1 MAFAG
6 LPNAKDRADIIAYIK
21 EASKWALS
29 FAAMR
34 WSMNLLYQLLRKIS
48 LELQQPIP
56 NFRRLKFDESTENLW
71 ATFLRNLQFER
82 NISKLNYSNS
92 KDQNQNFRNIF
103 LLCLKFAKNS
113 LNWYAHINHDLKLY
127 LSRKSTF
134 LFHLFVFINFTKK
147 SMLFFQLL
155 RSNNKTFLFY

>member
-1 MAFAG
+1 M
-6 LPNAKDRADIIAYIK
+6 LRTEQTSSLTSRKPPSEHYP
-21 EASKWALS
+21 S
-29 FAAMR
+29 
-34 WSMNLLYQLLRKIS
+34 QLCVDPWICYTNYFEKYHLNCNS
-48 LELQQPIP
+48 PFP

-82 NISKLNYSNS
+82 NISKLNYS
-92 KDQNQNFRNIF
+92 
-103 LLCLKFAKNS
+103 NS

-147 SMLFFQLL
+147 SMFFFSATSEQQQNFFVLL
-155 RSNNKTFLFY
+155 NINFEKLEI

>member
-1 MAFAG
+1 M
-6 LPNAKDRADIIAYIK
+6 LRTEQTSSLTSRKPPSEHYP
-21 EASKWALS
+21 S
-29 FAAMR
+29 
-34 WSMNLLYQLLRKIS
+34 QLCVDPWICYTNYFEKYHLNCNS
-48 LELQQPIP
+48 PFP

-92 KDQNQNFRNIF
+92 
-103 LLCLKFAKNS
+103 

-134 LFHLFVFINFTKK
+134 LFHLFVFINFTEKIDAFFLSYFGATTK
-147 SMLFFQLL
+147 LFCFIKYKF
-155 RSNNKTFLFY
+155 RKN